1 MRIELSVIEQ
11 LENIV
16 VGADIRLSI
25 LHKLVVVLKAD

>member
-11 LENIV
+11 LEDIV
-16 VGADIRLSI
+16 VGADIRFSI